1 MMNELLISGG
11 RIIDAA
17 DSFDSIG
24 ELLVSNKKISERSAK
39 ITKPASARV
48 IDASGKLVI
57 PGLVDPHIHVSGDEP
72 GYFMLARA
80 GVTTAL
86 DMMGFYE
93 EIIPWLRSS
102 ATGLTLGFLFPLLPG
117 RTVSGTNP
125 DKPELREVI
134 EKALQNKA
142 FGIKIIG
149 GHYPLTPDAQRKAI
163 EVCNEFNC
171 HCAVHAGS
179 TEKGSN
185 IEGLEELAELAAD
198 LHVHVAHV
206 NSYCRGLITGNPVEE
221 AGRALNALKSM
232 SDACSESYLD
242 VINGTSGR
250 IENGVPLSNVTKN
263 CLKAG
268 GYQVSAD
275 GLENAVRSGWGQVNG
290 MRGREI
296 ILLSPAEGY
305 ELFKAKNSDVTLSF
319 AVNSPGAAVGITAAK
334 SDGRFIVN
342 ALSTD
347 GGKIPRNTTLAKA
360 LPLVR
365 FGAFSLLEFV
375 EKACLAPAK
384 MLKLANKGRLSV
396 GADADIT
403 IVDPDTAQAEYV
415 ISGGQ
420 IVYHADKFFEVP
432 GTLFSYDGRGN

>member
-1 MMNELLISGG
+1 MNDLLICGG

-17 DSFDSIG
+17 GSFDSIG
-24 ELLVSNKKISERSAK
+24 ELLVSDKKIVECSAK
-39 ITKPASARV
+39 IVKPVSAQV

-57 PGLVDPHIHVSGDEP
+57 PGLVDSHIHVSGDEN

-86 DMMGFYE
+86 DMKGLPE
-93 EIIPWLRSS
+93 EIIPYLQSS

-117 RTVSGTNP
+117 RTVSGVNP
-125 DKPELREVI
+125 DKAELREVI
-134 EKALQNKA
+134 EKALKDKA

-149 GHYPLTPDAQRKAI
+149 GHYPLTPEAQRKALEI
-163 EVCNEFNC
+163 CNEFDC

-185 IEGLEELAELAAD
+185 IEGLEELAGLAGD

-206 NSYCRGLITGNPVEE
+206 NSYCRGQVTGNPVEE
-221 AGRALNALKSM
+221 AGRALNVVKAM
-232 SDACSESYLD
+232 PNACSESYLD
-242 VINGTSGR
+242 RINGTSGR
-250 IENGVPLSNVTKN
+250 IEAGVPLSNVTKN

-268 GYQVSAD
+268 GYPVSAD
-275 GLENAVRSGWGQVNG
+275 GLEDAVKSGWAQVNG
-290 MRGREI
+290 VRGREI
-296 ILLSPAEGY
+296 VLLAPDEGY
-305 ELFKAKNSDVTLSF
+305 DYFKAKGSNVTLSF
-319 AVNSPGAAVGITAAK
+319 AVNSPGAAIGIATAK
-334 SDGRFIVN
+334 SESGFIVN

-375 EKACLAPAK
+375 EKACWAPAK
-384 MLKLANKGRLSV
+384 MLRLENKGRLSV

-403 IVDPDTAQAEYV
+403 IVDPDSAQVEYV

-420 IVYHADKFFEVP
+420 TVYHADKFFEVP
-432 GTLFSYDGRGN
+432 GTLFSYDGRAN